1 MVSKDIEA
9 EALPAAPRLRPTLTP
24 RPTPRN
30 RYAAWIVAAVG
41 VAVTASVT
49 LYVKS
54 TVEKA
59 ARQEFTARCD
69 DIRKSIADRMDAH
82 ATILLSGAA
91 LFRASDRVTRESWRA
106 FTQYQKVEQRLP
118 GIQGIG
124 FALLIPPA
132 ALPAH
137 LEAIRAEG
145 FPQYTVRPAG
155 DRDVY
160 SSIIYLE
167 PFSDRNLRAFGYDMF
182 AEPVRRTAM
191 ERARDTDHPAL
202 SGKVVLVQE
211 TDKAV
216 QAGTLMYVP
225 VYRRGMPTDSTAQR
239 RAAIDGWV
247 YSPYRMDDLM
257 QGVLGTR
264 EQRGDQHVYLSIFD
278 GAQPSPQNL
287 LHTSAP
293 AGNEIPAAGVR
304 FSRQLT
310 MDFNGQPWTVCCTQA
325 AAGAFTAAYAQVW
338 FATVA
343 STLVAVLLFSLVRV
357 LENTGVVAQ
366 RRAEE
371 LTGGLRESE
380 KRNRTILQTALDG
393 FFQADTQ
400 GRLLAVND
408 SYCRMSG
415 YSEAEL
421 LGMHIS
427 DLAVTATVSGVAAR
441 IAKVMAQGEDRF
453 EFRQRRKDGT
463 VYDVEISGQFQ
474 PDAGGGLLV
483 AFLHDIT
490 QRKQAEETLRQV
502 HQRLSLAARA
512 GGVGIWDYDV
522 VSNRLVWDDQMFRLY
537 GITREQFSG
546 AYEAWQQ
553 GLHPDD
559 RQRGDAETRQALEG
573 ERDFD
578 TSFRVLWPDGS
589 THHIRGFASVERD
602 VSGQPLRMV
611 GTNWDVT
618 ATTRAEEALRES
630 ETNFRTFFE
639 TITDMIV
646 AGTPDGRLLYC
657 NPAVSRT
664 LGYTADELLGMP
676 LVDLYP
682 SGRRGEAEEVF
693 AAMVRGER
701 DSCPLPMMTRDGV
714 LVPVETRVWF
724 GTWNGTECIFGV
736 SKDLTA
742 EQEAKQLFERLFR
755 SNPALVALSALPE
768 RRFVDVND
776 TFLTTLGYAREE
788 IIGKTVTEL
797 GLFVRPEV
805 DLAAASA
812 LQATGRSA
820 DQEMQV
826 RRRDGVVL
834 DGLFSR
840 EVISSQGT
848 QYLLTVMVDIT
859 QRKRTES
866 ELARLSVIQAELMRL
881 ATKFVNVPV
890 ERQDTAIQQ
899 SLASLGRLIRADRAY
914 LCTYDFAKGVV
925 STTHEWCAQGV
936 PGMIDDMQSV
946 PSARLADWV
955 ALHQRGETVHIP
967 SAATLPAGSPLRQ
980 LLERQGIRSLITLPL
995 LLEGACLGFV
1005 GFDAVEEER
1014 VWPEADVSLLRIL
1027 ARLYAHFEARRAAE
1041 RETLELQERLAQ
1053 ARDAAQEASQAKG
1066 LFLANMSHEI
1076 RTPLNAILGYAQLM
1090 ERGCRSCPQEP
1101 RLHAITRSG
1110 EHLLELITNLL
1121 ELVRSDTRAI
1131 ALTPSEFDFP
1141 QVLEDVRLMF
1151 AAQTANQGL
1160 TLAVSCTPEVPRF
1173 IHADQGRIRQVLANL
1188 VGNALKFTTKGSVCL
1203 AASVQAGGTPEAV
1216 TLAVEVNDTGCGIC
1230 GDELERIF
1238 DVFYV
1243 AESGRKA
1250 GKGTGLGL
1258 PLSRR
1263 HARGLGGDVTVTS
1276 RLGDGSS
1283 FRFTFSALIAS
1294 AAGAKQ
1300 RQDRTV
1306 LRLAPGQR
1314 ACRILVVDDDFT
1326 NRDVLVAMLEPVG
1339 FTVEAAASA
1348 LEALERLRQS
1358 PPVGLVLLDK
1368 LMPGMDGYTAIGH
1381 IRGLPGGSDIRI
1393 VVVTAVGFAAERAL
1407 ALAAGADGYIAKP
1420 VRRQTLMAEIARV
1433 TDLRYD
1439 YDDEEPG
1446 VISAVSAPAILT
1458 PEALARLPVAQR
1470 QALEEALR
1478 RGDIQQLRDLVGTVA
1493 HTDAGLAAGIRPP
1506 VDAYDY
1512 DRLQRLLQ
1520 AAKGEAL

>member
-1 MVSKDIEA
+1 
-9 EALPAAPRLRPTLTP
+9 
-24 RPTPRN
+24 
-30 RYAAWIVAAVG
+30 
-41 VAVTASVT
+41 
-49 LYVKS
+49 
-54 TVEKA
+54 
-59 ARQEFTARCD
+59 
-69 DIRKSIADRMDAH
+69 
-82 ATILLSGAA
+82 
-91 LFRASDRVTRESWRA
+91 
-106 FTQYQKVEQRLP
+106 
-118 GIQGIG
+118 
-124 FALLIPPA
+124 
-132 ALPAH
+132 
-137 LEAIRAEG
+137 
-145 FPQYTVRPAG
+145 
-155 DRDVY
+155 
-160 SSIIYLE
+160 
-167 PFSDRNLRAFGYDMF
+167 
-182 AEPVRRTAM
+182 
-191 ERARDTDHPAL
+191 
-202 SGKVVLVQE
+202 
-211 TDKAV
+211 
-216 QAGTLMYVP
+216 MYVP

-264 EQRGDQHVYLSIFD
+264 EQTGDQHVHLSIFD

-293 AGNEIPAAGVR
+293 AGNEIPASGVR
-304 FSRQLT
+304 FSRQMT

-421 LGMHIS
+421 LGMHVS

-463 VYDVEISGQFQ
+463 VYDVEVSGQFQ

-490 QRKQAEETLRQV
+490 QRK
-502 HQRLSLAARA
+502 
-512 GGVGIWDYDV
+512 
-522 VSNRLVWDDQMFRLY
+522 
-537 GITREQFSG
+537 
-546 AYEAWQQ
+546 
-553 GLHPDD
+553 
-559 RQRGDAETRQALEG
+559 
-573 ERDFD
+573 
-578 TSFRVLWPDGS
+578 
-589 THHIRGFASVERD
+589 
-602 VSGQPLRMV
+602 
-611 GTNWDVT
+611 
-618 ATTRAEEALRES
+618 
-630 ETNFRTFFE
+630 
-639 TITDMIV
+639 
-646 AGTPDGRLLYC
+646 
-657 NPAVSRT
+657 
-664 LGYTADELLGMP
+664 
-676 LVDLYP
+676 
-682 SGRRGEAEEVF
+682 
-693 AAMVRGER
+693 
-701 DSCPLPMMTRDGV
+701 
-714 LVPVETRVWF
+714 
-724 GTWNGTECIFGV
+724 
-736 SKDLTA
+736 
-742 EQEAKQLFERLFR
+742 
-755 SNPALVALSALPE
+755 
-768 RRFVDVND
+768 
-776 TFLTTLGYAREE
+776 
-788 IIGKTVTEL
+788 
-797 GLFVRPEV
+797 
-805 DLAAASA
+805 
-812 LQATGRSA
+812 
-820 DQEMQV
+820 
-826 RRRDGVVL
+826 
-834 DGLFSR
+834 
-840 EVISSQGT
+840 
-848 QYLLTVMVDIT
+848 
-859 QRKRTES
+859 RTEN

-914 LCTYDFAKGVV
+914 LCTYDFAKGVM

-936 PGMIDDMQSV
+936 RGTIGDMQSV
-946 PSARLADWV
+946 PIARLADWV
-955 ALHQRGETVHIP
+955 ALHQRGEAVHIP

-1005 GFDAVEEER
+1005 GFDAVQEER

-1053 ARDAAQEASQAKG
+1053 ARDAAEKASQAKG

-1090 ERGCRSCPQEP
+1090 ERDCRSCPQEP

-1110 EHLLELITNLL
+1110 EHLLELITSLL

-1131 ALTPSEFDFP
+1131 TLTPSEFDFP

-1151 AAQTANQGL
+1151 APQMANQDL

-1188 VGNALKFTTKGSVCL
+1188 VGNALKFTEKGSVCL

-1216 TLAVEVNDTGCGIC
+1216 TLAVEVNDTGCGIRA
-1230 GDELERIF
+1230 DERERIF

-1263 HARGLGGDVTVTS
+1263 YARGLGGDVTVTS

-1306 LRLAPGQR
+1306 LRLAPGQP

-1439 YDDEEPG
+1439 YDDEGPG
-1446 VISAVSAPAILT
+1446 VIPAVSAPAILS

-1493 HTDAGLAAGIRPP
+1493 HTDAGLAAGIRPL
-1506 VDAYDY
+1506 VAAYDY
-1512 DRLQRLLQ
+1512 DRLQHLLQ